1 MKKSVEIAKN
11 ILIVSG
17 FRIFP
22 SNTGGHVHTSGIARS
37 LARMGWQ
44 VKVYS
49 LAGRSDD
56 YGIASIF
63 GRSYRVDPIETNLVE
78 ETNLGLFYGL
88 IQAAGRRMDQP
99 RVWQYHL
106 MRHSLV
112 PGRLRKALA
121 AADIVMSD
129 LPWCPRIPGPWSPKP
144 WFLISHN
151 LEHSL
156 LAQGDIFHRR
166 YAAWM
171 QNVERTAP
179 SEYSDIF
186 PCAEADRDFFHANDP
201 SGALQLPIIR
211 CGVDPNSYQ
220 VPAGTRERVRTELGI
235 GPDETLLVFS
245 GSKFAPN
252 VEALQVLREFS
263 ATHSHSL
270 AHLRVKILILG
281 SMVSE
286 PFRDGALIATGR
298 VIEVAPYFSAADA
311 GLNPITRG
319 SGANVKLFEY
329 LATRLPV
336 ISTAFGVR
344 GTDLVP
350 GIDFIQYEGHGLL
363 GAITNFVRQKDPRQW
378 REFAESVWE
387 RHRKSCD
394 IEQLVRDAV
403 TRRPEFGASGP

>member
-1 MKKSVEIAKN
+1 MKTTAELAKK

-44 VKVYS
+44 VTVYS

-63 GRSYRVDPIETNLVE
+63 GRPYRIDPIEANLVE

-88 IQAAGRRMDQP
+88 AQSAARRLDQP

-106 MRHSLV
+106 MRHALV
-112 PGRLRKALA
+112 PVRLRKALTD
-121 AADIVMSD
+121 ADIVMSD
-129 LPWCPRIPGPWSPKP
+129 LPWCPRIPGPWSSKP

-151 LEHSL
+151 LEHAL
-156 LAQGDIFHRR
+156 LAQGNAFHRR
-166 YAAWM
+166 YASWM

-186 PCAEADRDFFHANDP
+186 PCAEADRDFFHANDR

-211 CGVDPNSYQ
+211 CGVDPNSYR
-220 VPAGTRERVRTELGI
+220 VPAGTRERIRHELGI
-235 GPDETLLVFS
+235 AESDILLVFS

-252 VEALQVLREFS
+252 LEALQILREF
-263 ATHSHSL
+263 AKTHGSTL
-270 AHLRVKILILG
+270 AQLRVKILILG
-281 SMVSE
+281 SMVST
-286 PFRDGALIATGR
+286 PFQDGALIGTGR
-298 VIEVAPYFSAADA
+298 VPEVAPYFAAADA

-336 ISTAFGVR
+336 ISTSFGVR

-350 GIDFIQYEGHGLL
+350 DIDFIQYEGDGLL
-363 GAITNFVRQKDPRQW
+363 SALNKFVRQRDQKQW
-378 REFAESVWE
+378 REFAESVWQ
-387 RHRKSCD
+387 RHRNSCD

-403 TRRPEFGASGP
+403 ARRPEFSSSGG

>member
-1 MKKSVEIAKN
+1 MKKSVEIAKK

-44 VKVYS
+44 VTVYS

-56 YGIASIF
+56 YGISSIF
-63 GRSYRVDPIETNLVE
+63 GRSHRVDQIETNLVE

-88 IQAAGRRMDQP
+88 VQSAGRRLDQP

-106 MRHSLV
+106 MRHALV
-112 PGRLRKALA
+112 PRRLRKALV

-129 LPWCPRIPGPWSPKP
+129 LPWCPRIPGPWSSKP

-156 LAQGDIFHRR
+156 LAQGDRFHRR
-166 YAAWM
+166 YASWM
-171 QNVERTAP
+171 QDVERAAP
-179 SEYSDIF
+179 EEYSDIF
-186 PCAEADRDFFHANDP
+186 PCAEADRDFFRANDR

-220 VPAGTRERVRTELGI
+220 VPAGTRERIRGELGVEVE
-235 GPDETLLVFS
+235 ETLLVFS

-252 VEALQVLREFS
+252 LEALQVLREFS
-263 ATHSHSL
+263 ERHRNAL
-270 AHLRVKILILG
+270 AQLRVKILILG
-281 SMVSE
+281 SMVAT
-286 PFRDGALIATGR
+286 PFKDGALIATGR
-298 VIEVAPYFSAADA
+298 VPEVAPYFSAADV
-311 GLNPITRG
+311 GLNPVTRG

-350 GIDFIQYEGHGLL
+350 GIDFMQYEGDGLL
-363 GAITNFVRQKDPRQW
+363 SAIDNFVHQKDQGQW
-378 REFAESVWE
+378 RKFAESVWQ
-387 RHRKSCD
+387 RHRNSCD

-403 TRRPEFGASGP
+403 ARRPEFSALGR